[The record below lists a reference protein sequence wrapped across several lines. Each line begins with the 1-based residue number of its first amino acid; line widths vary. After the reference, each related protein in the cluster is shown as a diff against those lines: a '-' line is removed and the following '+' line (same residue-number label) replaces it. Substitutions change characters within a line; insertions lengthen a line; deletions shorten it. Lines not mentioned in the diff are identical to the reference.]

1 MSWSVSLFGT
11 PDKVAAALD
20 NHSNDKMTGQSK
32 LEWDEAKPHLIALV
46 KQNFVTEE
54 YMKQYPNAL
63 VSPLVKLD
71 ASGSGS
77 SSGDK
82 QLQRSCSIKIET
94 IYTNLVL

>member
-1 MSWSVSLFGT
+1 MSWSVSLFGI
-11 PDKVAAALD
+11 PDKVVAALE

-32 LEWDEAKPHLIALV
+32 VEWDEAKPHIIALV
-46 KQNFVTEE
+46 RQNFVTEE
-54 YMKQYPNAL
+54 YMKQFSYTT
-63 VSPLVKLD
+63 SPLIKLD

-77 SSGDK
+77 SSGDR